1 MTVLDDLQVK
11 REAAEDA
18 LQKKVEDLNKA
29 VSPPI
34 GETVKALSS
43 RIERYIVGVEGKW
56 EEYEHAHYALKA
68 KLTPNAQNPA
78 DCPVAKLKEKFDQ
91 LYRTQ
96 QDSVDEAHDE
106 LDRRKNQEEKV
117 KIAVDPDNTQD
128 KVAQARRL
136 TSQLKLQEDSL
147 KSSLHTIRQ
156 SLQGG
161 SVELQ
166 TLQSHSGVLDKE
178 NVNIQ
183 EVIIPLYSQIIELK
197 GSQDEEEAVEKLRSS
212 YVLDTRNTIME
223 LRSLISVSKSKLVTP
238 PTSQSSGGAAA
249 QQSSLL
255 GQQEVVTLVTSTRR
269 TFLYFLESTEI
280 IQNLR
285 HTGQSVFNLSMRIPI
300 RGMRLDSV
308 FQRLWYQ
315 SSETVTT
322 C

>member
-106 LDRRKNQEEKV
+106 LDRRKDQEEKV
-117 KIAVDPDNTQD
+117 RVAVDPVNTQD

-223 LRSLISVSKSKLVTP
+223 LRSLISVKASHTSNFSVIGRCRGSTVKLCWVSKRW
-238 PTSQSSGGAAA
+238 
-249 QQSSLL
+249 LL
-255 GQQEVVTLVTSTRR
+255 WLLQQE
-269 TFLYFLESTEI
+269 E
-280 IQNLR
+280 
-285 HTGQSVFNLSMRIPI
+285 LSCIFWK
-300 RGMRLDSV
+300 V
-308 FQRLWYQ
+308 QRL
-315 SSETVTT
+315 SRI
-322 C
+322 